1 MKRSII
7 FLSVCLSALII
18 TSCGDNKQNDKQIST
33 SNIKT
38 AVERLA
44 EFQDGYYNT
53 TLTVGYYELNCQ
65 IQRENL
71 RKLAANGV
79 ITYNAEQI
87 NEYDG
92 TLLKTTHVFVNVA
105 LTAEGQKCVVEKGYV
120 DSLSKDVDMLNRF
133 ASEKYPMD
141 SVGKEII
148 PVRNPLYAEEG
159 DPEEIKPI
167 ETPSIANCEKP
178 TPTLYDLALA
188 KVQTKEVTVIAMKK
202 TVAVVRNVICDELML
217 AQGNAQAD
225 VIIENTEVTA
235 FGRILNKYVKGLR
248 EEKHFTF
255 KYYIDRGWDIE
266 IAKSESKD
274 NAESKC
280 CNSNNGTSFN
290 MNIGDKSMNLKNES
304 NSYSTNYNY

>member
-1 MKRSII
+1 M
-7 FLSVCLSALII
+7 CLSALIM

-44 EFQDGYYNT
+44 EFQDGYYNA

-65 IQRENL
+65 KQRENL
-71 RKLAANGV
+71 RKLAANGM

-92 TLLKTTHVFVNVA
+92 TQLKSTHVFVNVA
-105 LTAEGQKCVVEKGYV
+105 LTAEGQKCVIEKEYV

-159 DPEEIKPI
+159 NPEEIKPI
-167 ETPSIANCEKP
+167 ETPTIANCEKP
-178 TPTLYDLALA
+178 APTLYELALA

-235 FGRILNKYVKGLR
+235 FGRILKNYVKGLR

-266 IAKSESKD
+266 IA
-274 NAESKC
+274 NAEKNAKFENNAGSTS
-280 CNSNNGTSFN
+280 CNSNNDMSYN
-290 MNIGDKSMNLKNES
+290 MNIGNKSMNFES
-304 NSYSTNYNY
+304 GNNSYSMNSNF